1 MAATKTVLLIL
12 AGPAGVGKSTL
23 CDRLVAE
30 VPGFERVITATT
42 RPPRPNEVNARD
54 YHFLSEPEF
63 DARLAAHDFLEWAWV
78 HRKYRY
84 GTLKSA
90 VLDQLP
96 HSSLVMNIDVQGV
109 RSVRAAAQAIPLLKE
124 RLVTI
129 FVAPDSLDVLRERL
143 QGRGAVT
150 LRGTGAADAQ
160 RRARA
165 GRAQFLRLRHPQP
178 HQGTGFPRAAGLLG
192 TSSGQA
198 GLIGAR
204 RLARRRSAG
213 RTGWRRRTW
222 PRWISGRR
230 AGGASYQ
237 SPDENTL
244 SLRGAKRRSNP
255 DGSPRRASRTSR

>member
-30 VPGFERVITATT
+30 VPGFERAITATT
-42 RPPRPNEVNARD
+42 RPPRPNEVDGRD

-63 DARLAAHDFLEWAWV
+63 DARLAANDFLEWAWV

-90 VLDQLP
+90 VLDRLP

-109 RSVRAAAQAIPLLKE
+109 RSIRAAAQAIPLLKE

-129 FVAPDSLDVLRERL
+129 FVAPDSLDVLRDRL

-150 LRGTGAADAQ
+150 PEELERRMHSAELELAERNSYDYVIHSRTKEQDFRALLDYWEQAQ
-160 RRARA
+160 RK
-165 GRAQFLRLRHPQP
+165 
-178 HQGTGFPRAAGLLG
+178 LG
-192 TSSGQA
+192 
-198 GLIGAR
+198 
-204 RLARRRSAG
+204 
-213 RTGWRRRTW
+213 
-222 PRWISGRR
+222 
-230 AGGASYQ
+230 
-237 SPDENTL
+237 
-244 SLRGAKRRSNP
+244 
-255 DGSPRRASRTSR
+255 

>member
-30 VPGFERVITATT
+30 VPGFERAITATT
-42 RPPRPNEVNARD
+42 RPPRPNEVNGRD

-63 DARLAAHDFLEWAWV
+63 DARLAANDFLEWAWV

-90 VLDQLP
+90 VLDRLP

-109 RSVRAAAQAIPLLKE
+109 RSIRAAAQAIPLLKE

-150 LRGTGAADAQ
+150 PEELE
-160 RRARA
+160 RRMHSAE
-165 GRAQFLRLRHPQP
+165 LE
-178 HQGTGFPRAAGLLG
+178 
-192 TSSGQA
+192 
-198 GLIGAR
+198 
-204 RLARRRSAG
+204 LAERN
-213 RTGWRRRTW
+213 
-222 PRWISGRR
+222 
-230 AGGASYQ
+230 SY
-237 SPDENTL
+237 DYVIH
-244 SLRGAKRRSNP
+244 
-255 DGSPRRASRTSR
+255 SRTKEQDFRALLDYWAQAKQKLG

>member
-23 CDRLVAE
+23 CDRLVNE
-30 VPGFERVITATT
+30 VPGFERAITATT
-42 RPPRPNEVNARD
+42 RPPRPNEVDGRD

-63 DARLAAHDFLEWAWV
+63 DARLAANDFLEWAWV

-90 VLDQLP
+90 VLDRLP

-109 RSVRAAAQAIPLLKE
+109 RSIRAAAQAIPLLKE

-150 LRGTGAADAQ
+150 PEELERRMHSAELELAERNSYDYVIHSRTKEQDFRALLDYWAQ
-160 RRARA
+160 ARAR
-165 GRAQFLRLRHPQP
+165 
-178 HQGTGFPRAAGLLG
+178 
-192 TSSGQA
+192 
-198 GLIGAR
+198 
-204 RLARRRSAG
+204 LA
-213 RTGWRRRTW
+213 
-222 PRWISGRR
+222 
-230 AGGASYQ
+230 
-237 SPDENTL
+237 
-244 SLRGAKRRSNP
+244 
-255 DGSPRRASRTSR
+255 